1 MSDQGNTPQPGP
13 LSGVSVARI
22 YDYLLG
28 GTNNTEADRKVVEQI
43 KELFPWFADWAW
55 CNRSFHQRA
64 VRWLAENAGIRQ
76 FLDIGSGL
84 PTQENTHEIAQR
96 VALDVRVVYVDND
109 ATVAER
115 ASELLR
121 GSDQC
126 VFVVG
131 DVRDRDGILKHPD
144 VLRVLN
150 FDEPVALLITAVIHF
165 FPDEDDPWGIVRS
178 YVDELPSGSYLVLS
192 HATIDKL
199 PTAVAQRAHKIYQN
213 ATGVGYPRTK
223 DEVERFFEG
232 LELVPPYEGATP
244 EVTFGGLWGADVPE
258 LAEDDA
264 STGLY
269 VGVARKP

>member
-1 MSDQGNTPQPGP
+1 
-13 LSGVSVARI
+13 
-22 YDYLLG
+22 
-28 GTNNTEADRKVVEQI
+28 
-43 KELFPWFADWAW
+43 
-55 CNRSFHQRA
+55 
-64 VRWLAENAGIRQ
+64 LAENAGIRQ

-96 VALDVRVVYVDND
+96 VAPDVRVVYVDND

-178 YVDELPSGSYLVLS
+178 YLDELPSGSYLVLS
-192 HATIDKL
+192 SGTHDNQS
-199 PTAVAQRAHKIYQN
+199 PTAVQRAVEAYQN
-213 ATGVGYPRTK
+213 ATSQLYPRSK
-223 DEVERFFEG
+223 AEIERFFEG
-232 LELVPPYEGATP
+232 LELVPPYEGAAP

-258 LAEDDA
+258 LADDEGSRA
-264 STGLY
+264 LY

>member
-96 VALDVRVVYVDND
+96 VAPDVRVVYVDND

-150 FDEPVALLITAVIHF
+150 LDEPVALLITAVIHF

-178 YVDELPSGSYLVLS
+178 YLDELPSGSYLVLS
-192 HATIDKL
+192 SGTHDNQS
-199 PTAVAQRAHKIYQN
+199 PTAVQRAVEAYQN
-213 ATGVGYPRTK
+213 ATSQLYPRSK
-223 DEVERFFEG
+223 AEIERFFEG
-232 LELVPPYEGATP
+232 LELVPPYEGAAP

-258 LAEDDA
+258 LADDEGSRA
-264 STGLY
+264 LY

>member
-96 VALDVRVVYVDND
+96 VAPDVRVVYVDND

-178 YVDELPSGSYLVLS
+178 YLDELPSGSYLVLS
-192 HATIDKL
+192 SGTHDNQS
-199 PTAVAQRAHKIYQN
+199 PTAVQRAVEAYQN
-213 ATGVGYPRTK
+213 ATSQLYPRSK
-223 DEVERFFEG
+223 AEIERFFEG
-232 LELVPPYEGATP
+232 LELVPPYEGAAP

-258 LAEDDA
+258 LADDEGSRA
-264 STGLY
+264 LY

>member
-1 MSDQGNTPQPGP
+1 MSDEGITPQPGP

-96 VALDVRVVYVDND
+96 VALDARVVYVDND

-121 GSDQC
+121 GSDKS

-131 DVRDRDGILKHPD
+131 DLRDRDSILKHPE
-144 VLRVLN
+144 VVRVLN

-178 YVDELPSGSYLVLS
+178 YLDELPSGSYLVLS
-192 HATIDKL
+192 SGTHDNQS
-199 PTAVAQRAHKIYQN
+199 PTAVQRAVEAYQN
-213 ATGVGYPRTK
+213 ATSQLYPRSK
-223 DEVERFFEG
+223 AEIERFFEG
-232 LELVPPYEGATP
+232 LELVPPYEGAAP

-258 LAEDDA
+258 LADDEGSRA
-264 STGLY
+264 LY

>member
-96 VALDVRVVYVDND
+96 VALDARVVYVDND

-121 GSDQC
+121 GSDKS

-131 DVRDRDGILKHPD
+131 DLRDRDSILKHPE
-144 VLRVLN
+144 VVRVLN

-165 FPDEDDPWGIVRS
+165 FPDEEDPWGIVRS
-178 YVDELPSGSYLVLS
+178 YLDELPSGSYLVLS
-192 HATIDKL
+192 SGTHDNQS
-199 PTAVAQRAHKIYQN
+199 PTAVQRAVEAYQN
-213 ATGVGYPRTK
+213 ATSQLYPRSK
-223 DEVERFFEG
+223 AEIERFFEG
-232 LELVPPYEGATP
+232 LELVPPYEGAAP

-258 LAEDDA
+258 LADDEGSRA
-264 STGLY
+264 LY